1 MIQIL
6 RGTPEQV
13 LWQATLV
20 LHALAPAARAEL
32 GEGGAVIA
40 LSAEDKAGL
49 VTREVVAAADL
60 PAELVRHAAARLAKL
75 AVVSRADWVE

>member
-32 GEGGAVIA
+32 ADGGAVIV
-40 LSAEDKAGL
+40 LSVEDGAGL
-49 VTREVVAAADL
+49 VTREVVPAADL
-60 PAELVRHAAARLAKL
+60 PAELVGHA
-75 AVVSRADWVE
+75 